1 MSNEKKWTI
10 VHQNKYSSLYKYLEE
25 TLKMDVRYDD
35 FIETYKRQLMSIV
48 EKAKKKDNTPYSDGY
63 KENWLFMIARYLHLY
78 GDDRYSKLYSEAG
91 FKLMK
96 QNKDNEKTNKLD
108 EKEKINYRSRDFF
121 INILNSIDYYNIK
134 TIEKHYQY
142 LLLSMLVYQPPL
154 RTSFYTSCK
163 FIQKESDND
172 KKNNFIRIDRR
183 GKLKVYYIINKDK
196 ASNYKL
202 YNMNKSLNK
211 IKIED
216 NNLEKLIYDSFI
228 KYPRK
233 YLFELKDKPITPVTL
248 LTWLRKITHVDAINI
263 DMMRSSYVNY
273 FYADNN
279 KNMKQKEDLAN
290 QMRHSV
296 LTAQTNYLKIS
307 NTESKEDKE
316 DVINSSHN
324 EIYNLIIIHK

>member
-1 MSNEKKWTI
+1 
-10 VHQNKYSSLYKYLEE
+10 
-25 TLKMDVRYDD
+25 
-35 FIETYKRQLMSIV
+35 
-48 EKAKKKDNTPYSDGY
+48 
-63 KENWLFMIARYLHLY
+63 
-78 GDDRYSKLYSEAG
+78 
-91 FKLMK
+91 MK

-154 RTSFYTSCK
+154 RTLFYTSRK

-233 YLFELKDKPITPVTL
+233 YLFALKDKPITPVT
-248 LTWLRKITHVDAINI
+248 
-263 DMMRSSYVNY
+263 
-273 FYADNN
+273 
-279 KNMKQKEDLAN
+279 
-290 QMRHSV
+290 
-296 LTAQTNYLKIS
+296 
-307 NTESKEDKE
+307 
-316 DVINSSHN
+316 
-324 EIYNLIIIHK
+324 